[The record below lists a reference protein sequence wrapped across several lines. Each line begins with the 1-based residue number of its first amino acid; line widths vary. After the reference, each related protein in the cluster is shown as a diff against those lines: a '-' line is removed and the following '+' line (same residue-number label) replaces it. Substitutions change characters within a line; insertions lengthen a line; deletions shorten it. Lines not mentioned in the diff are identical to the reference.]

1 MHQSLA
7 RCSAPVSFV
16 HARSWA
22 DFITTTVGFKVFG
35 THRKAESQ
43 PAPSGIDRTWRA
55 TVAIATGGAPH
66 QEDAQARTIGYFF
79 LCKFSV
85 TVWSRGKCAWSN
97 CGADSA
103 IHW

>member
-1 MHQSLA
+1 VNGKI
-7 RCSAPVSFV
+7 APKSIVIGV
-16 HARSWA
+16 AEPCPA
-22 DFITTTVGFKVFG
+22 KG
-35 THRKAESQ
+35 KAESQ

-66 QEDAQARTIGYFF
+66 HEDAQAGTIGYFF

-97 CGADSA
+97 CGGDSA
-103 IHW
+103 IHWLSERSAK